1 MPPFRCSFLRSP
13 AGAYRR
19 SQRVSSLLARRP
31 GKLVSSSLSAKRL
44 RRRLNWL
51 GAHAAVPLLVP
62 PITSGRLSTLAEG
75 VFSARA
81 APREAGVVVTLRKT
95 AEAAAELARC
105 SCRRSAAR
113 SSDHQR
119 APIDARRGCLLC
131 SRGAP
136 DEELAAWPRLAD
148 MASENTSRRSLW
160 SRNSLLS
167 IASES
172 SILSIGSIGSVLS
185 VGSVGSFASF
195 GSLGSFAASLSTG
208 SAMAH
213 GSVMSFQ
220 SAGSVMSSQST
231 RAVNDQRNSGSLP
244 GWGGAAITLGAVALS
259 FALYLMTRRTQR

>member
-1 MPPFRCSFLRSP
+1 MPPFRCLFLRSP

-31 GKLVSSSLSAKRL
+31 
-44 RRRLNWL
+44 
-51 GAHAAVPLLVP
+51 
-62 PITSGRLSTLAEG
+62 
-75 VFSARA
+75 
-81 APREAGVVVTLRKT
+81 
-95 AEAAAELARC
+95 
-105 SCRRSAAR
+105 
-113 SSDHQR
+113 
-119 APIDARRGCLLC
+119 
-131 SRGAP
+131 

-148 MASENTSRRSLW
+148 MASDKTSWRSLW

-220 SAGSVMSSQST
+220 STGSVMSSQST
-231 RAVNDQRNSGSLP
+231 RAVNDHRDIGSLP
-244 GWGGAAITLGAVALS
+244 GWGGAAITLGVVALG
-259 FALYLMTRRTQR
+259 FALYLMTRRAQR

>member
-1 MPPFRCSFLRSP
+1 MPSFRCSFLRSP
-13 AGAYRR
+13 AGAYRH
-19 SQRVSSLLARRP
+19 SQSVSSLLARRP

-51 GAHAAVPLLVP
+51 A
-62 PITSGRLSTLAEG
+62 RL
-75 VFSARA
+75 
-81 APREAGVVVTLRKT
+81 APGE
-95 AEAAAELARC
+95 
-105 SCRRSAAR
+105 
-113 SSDHQR
+113 D
-119 APIDARRGCLLC
+119 
-131 SRGAP
+131 
-136 DEELAAWPRLAD
+136 LAAWPRLAD
-148 MASENTSRRSLW
+148 MASENTSRLSLW

-220 SAGSVMSSQST
+220 STGSVMSSQST
-231 RAVNDQRNSGSLP
+231 RAVNDHRNSGSLP